1 MYARMI
7 QFTAKPGQGKDLSK
21 VMQER
26 GLPTLKQ
33 LPGFIDALGLNSD
46 TESNQFVG
54 LTIWKSKEDAD
65 RALAGQGQQLL
76 ESIRPLLAGE
86 PSIRTFNVE
95 TSTMHQV
102 GWAARPLPLRRPLK
116 SAILVIPN
124 SIS

>member
-7 QFTAKPGQGKDLSK
+7 QFTAKPGQEKDLSK

-33 LPGFIDALGLNSD
+33 QPGFIEALGLSSD

-54 LTIWKSKEDAD
+54 ITIWNSKEDAD
-65 RALAGQGQQLL
+65 KSLASQGQQLL
-76 ESIRPLLAGE
+76 QSIRPLLAGE

-95 TSTMHQV
+95 VATMHSVGVARAATST
-102 GWAARPLPLRRPLK
+102 
-116 SAILVIPN
+116 
-124 SIS
+124 

>member
-102 GWAARPLPLRRPLK
+102 GVGRAA
-116 SAILVIPN
+116 S
-124 SIS
+124 ST